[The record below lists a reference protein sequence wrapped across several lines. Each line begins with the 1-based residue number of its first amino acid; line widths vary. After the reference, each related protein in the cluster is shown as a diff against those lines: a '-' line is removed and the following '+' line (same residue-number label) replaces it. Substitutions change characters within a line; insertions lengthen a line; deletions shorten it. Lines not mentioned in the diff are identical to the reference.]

1 MMDVFEKVVVIDD
14 FTLGITLFAKKSS
27 LGWSITQVSVK
38 NKQTNKIVYR
48 SNNLFNGATQ
58 LSLKGV
64 FKKIAITVKDHL
76 MSNREVNKEIEEL
89 AEWDGV
95 VNF

>member
-1 MMDVFEKVVVIDD
+1 MENFKKLVVIDD
-14 FTLGITLFAKKSS
+14 YTLVITFFAKKSS

-38 NKQTNKIVYR
+38 NNQTNKIVYR
-48 SNNLFNGATQ
+48 SVNPFNGTTQ

-76 MSNREVNKEIEEL
+76 LSNREIDKEIEEL
-89 AEWDGV
+89 EEWDGV